1 MTTLWLLAA
10 ALLEVGGDAA
20 MRIGLRAGTHAL
32 GVGAWGYALGT
43 LLLAAY
49 GLLVNQPAWQFN
61 RLLGLYI
68 VIFFIVS
75 QALAWAFFGER
86 PNLGLIV
93 GGTLIVA
100 GGLTI
105 QLTSH

>member
-20 MRIGLRAGTHAL
+20 MRIGLRGQ
-32 GVGAWGYALGT
+32 AWGYALGT

-100 GGLTI
+100 GGLII
-105 QLTSH
+105 QLTSR